1 MFIIISKTNNVIL
14 LLHGCIYI
22 SIGEIYWRKIW
33 YNKKYFLP
41 LRPVKR
47 ETLLESSF

>member
-1 MFIIISKTNNVIL
+1 MFLITSRTEIVVL
-14 LLHGCIYI
+14 LLHERLYI
-22 SIGEIYWRKIW
+22 GIGEIYCRFVWN
-33 YNKKYFLP
+33 NKKYFLP

>member
-1 MFIIISKTNNVIL
+1 MFIIISRTEKVVL
-14 LLHGCIYI
+14 LLHECLYI
-22 SIGEIYWRKIW
+22 GIGEIYCRFVWN
-33 YNKKYFLP
+33 NKKDFLP

>member
-14 LLHGCIYI
+14 LLYECIYI
-22 SIGEIYWRKIW
+22 SIGEIYWRIVW
-33 YNKKYFLP
+33 NNKKYFLP

>member
-1 MFIIISKTNNVIL
+1 MFIITSRTEKVVL
-14 LLHGCIYI
+14 LLHEYLYI
-22 SIGEIYWRKIW
+22 GISEIYCIFVWN
-33 YNKKYFLP
+33 NKKYFLP